1 MKIEDIISDEKTQYH
16 INRLLSLLSSDK
28 INKYEYYQYYLLLL
42 KVLPSNHT
50 QMIEQA
56 KYTYSLL
63 DRALKNKQRNDVLKT
78 FDFSSNINE
87 LKSIFPQNQM
97 NILIINKL
105 KQTKELQNNSKLE
118 DLEYTTKRRKY

>member
-1 MKIEDIISDEKTQYH
+1 MKIEDIISDEKTHYH

-42 KVLPSNHT
+42 KVLPSNQT